1 MKRKAIFLQYIL
13 KQEKTSMVYQVFEA
27 THKNPIK
34 NDFVK
39 TCERYL
45 NILNIKLSFQ
55 EIENMSEWS
64 FKKLVKTKTKEAGFK
79 YLLAEKEKQS
89 KISNIVYKSLGLQ
102 EYFVGGYCNIKLSK
116 LIFKARSKM
125 LDIKLQRKWKYED
138 KLCIGCK
145 TNDESGDE
153 ILACKNLSDENVVTK
168 PMNYNWFYKSS
179 VSDIVEVAHN
189 LAKRLKSRQN
199 ILEDGVT

>member
-45 NILNIKLSFQ
+45 NVLDIKLSFQ

-79 YLLAEKEKQS
+79 YLLVSPTFPKPKTSLHHTYIQPLVEEK
-89 KISNIVYKSLGLQ
+89 
-102 EYFVGGYCNIKLSK
+102 
-116 LIFKARSKM
+116 
-125 LDIKLQRKWKYED
+125 
-138 KLCIGCK
+138 
-145 TNDESGDE
+145 
-153 ILACKNLSDENVVTK
+153 
-168 PMNYNWFYKSS
+168 NWYRTGR
-179 VSDIVEVAHN
+179 E
-189 LAKRLKSRQN
+189 
-199 ILEDGVT
+199 T